1 MLYEHKMYIYI
12 YIPFY
17 PAVYTV
23 LYVSK
28 TAKNTTVRFNLPKLG
43 TFMYRTIRK
52 SAKSLP
58 ADTHVT
64 S

>member
-23 LYVSK
+23 LYVCK

-43 TFMYRTIRK
+43 TFMCRVASMHRTVRK
-52 SAKSLP
+52 SANIL
-58 ADTHVT
+58 AC
-64 S
+64 